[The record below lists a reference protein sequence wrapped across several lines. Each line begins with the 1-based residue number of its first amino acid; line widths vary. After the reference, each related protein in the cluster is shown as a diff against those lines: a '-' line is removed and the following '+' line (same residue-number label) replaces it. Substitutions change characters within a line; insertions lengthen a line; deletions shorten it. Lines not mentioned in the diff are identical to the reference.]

1 MKRFV
6 LTLAIISWTCIASLA
21 VDHIAG
27 ILSLEDCFNLL
38 EDRNS
43 QLQAARENIAAAQA
57 HQKVAIGRKYPDI
70 SAGASYSVVSKVM
83 KINFPGQTIPLPPPT
98 GPLTTPGHQISFGD
112 GTTADLNLSLG
123 IPLYTGGAITDNI
136 RLADLSTNAAQ
147 ASYQQLWQDL
157 RLQLRRLYFDF
168 LKAQQAVEIALKDVQ
183 QSQLYLDDVNN
194 RLQEGM
200 AIDLDVLEARTA
212 LGQSRQNLLT
222 KTNQNEQ
229 ARLALLSILELP
241 QDSPITFS
249 LMGWDKPPEPDQIP
263 GQDSTFDSRA
273 EVRKVLLQIDA
284 AHVARNLEAS
294 NQRPTLSFAGA
305 GHYARPGLDPVKDEW
320 MAYASAG
327 LNLDFTLFRGGAVK
341 AQIEEKQKNVDALD
355 KQRQSI
361 ERQIVLQ
368 RQSANLALNTAKGQ
382 WELAVELLKN
392 ARERFRVAESMWKQ
406 GVATETA
413 YQDAQDALTQAE
425 LSVSVSILDYWLAV
439 AEMIYANGEQK

>member
-6 LTLAIISWTCIASLA
+6 LTLAILSWTCIISSAA
-21 VDHIAG
+21 DHIAG
-27 ILSLEDCFNLL
+27 ILSLDDCLNLL

-57 HQKVAIGRKYPDI
+57 HRRVAVGKKYPDI
-70 SAGASYSVVSKVM
+70 SAGAAYSVVSKVM
-83 KINFPGQTIPLPPPT
+83 KIDFPGQTIPLPPPA

-112 GTTADLNLSLG
+112 GTTADLSLNLGL
-123 IPLYTGGAITDNI
+123 PLYTGGAITDNI
-136 RLADLSTNAAQ
+136 RLAVISTEVAH
-147 ASYQQLWQDL
+147 ASYQQLWQNL
-157 RLQLRRLYFDF
+157 RLQLRRLYFNF
-168 LKAQQAVEIALKDVQ
+168 LKTQQAVNIAQKNVQ
-183 QSQLYLDDVNN
+183 QAQIHLDDVNN

-212 LGQSRQNLLT
+212 LGQSRQDLLT

-249 LMGWDKPPEPDQIP
+249 STGWDKPPEPAQIP

-273 EVRKVLLQIDA
+273 EVRKITMQIDA
-284 AHVARNLEAS
+284 ARLAKSLEAS
-294 NQRPTLSFAGA
+294 NQKPTLSFASS

-327 LNLDFTLFRGGAVK
+327 LNLDFTLYRGGSVK
-341 AQIEEKQKNVDALD
+341 AQIEEKQKDVDALD
-355 KQRQSI
+355 NQRHSI
-361 ERQIVLQ
+361 ERQIILQ

-382 WELAVELLKN
+382 WGLAEELLKN
-392 ARERFRVAESMWKQ
+392 ARERYRVAESMWKQ
-406 GVATETA
+406 GLATETT
-413 YQDAQDALTQAE
+413 YQDAQNALTQAE